1 MTDPLQ
7 LHVERQGQGTP
18 LLILHGL
25 FGSGQNWKTLAKR
38 ALAPHFDVWAVDL
51 RNHGQSPHTD
61 EFTYQ
66 AMAGDI
72 IALIEDE
79 APGPVHLLGHSLG
92 GKVAMHVALL
102 APHLIAKL
110 IVVDI
115 APRPYNARHSAILAA
130 LTSLDMPKMAS
141 RSAIDEALSSQIPN
155 AMVRQ
160 FLLKNAQ
167 RRPEGGFTWKI
178 HLDAIAANYH
188 RVNETIAGYPAR
200 RGPTLFIRGERSTYV
215 LDEDRASIESLFP
228 DAQLVTI
235 EEAGHWIHYESP
247 QPFSEAVLSFLRD

>member
-7 LHVERQGQGTP
+7 LHIERQGQGTP

-25 FGSGQNWKTLAKR
+25 FGSGQNWRTLGKR
-38 ALAPHFDVWAVDL
+38 ALAPHVEVWAVDL

-66 AMAGDI
+66 AMASDI

-92 GKVAMHVALL
+92 GKVAMHVALS
-102 APHLIAKL
+102 APHLIDKL

-115 APRPYNARHSAILAA
+115 APRPYNARHSDILEA
-130 LTSLDMPKMAS
+130 LTSLDMPTMTS
-141 RSAIDEALSSQIPN
+141 RTAIDEALSDQIPN

-167 RRPEGGFTWKI
+167 RHPEGGFHWKI
-178 HLDAIAANYH
+178 NLDAIHANYH
-188 RVNETIAGYPAR
+188 RVNETITGYPAR
-200 RGPTLFIRGERSTYV
+200 PGPTLFVRGGRSTYI
-215 LDEDRASIESLFP
+215 LDEDQTAIKALFP
-228 DAQLVTI
+228 DAQIATI
-235 EEAGHWIHYESP
+235 AEAGHWIHYEAP
-247 QPFSEAVLSFLRD
+247 QPFSEAVLSFLGS